1 MTLHRPHRINPFM
14 DSILQKGPIQRNTEQ
29 TKLGQTN
36 EYSEEEE
43 EEEDDG
49 KKIEEEK

>member
-36 EYSEEEE
+36 EYSEEE
-43 EEEDDG
+43 G